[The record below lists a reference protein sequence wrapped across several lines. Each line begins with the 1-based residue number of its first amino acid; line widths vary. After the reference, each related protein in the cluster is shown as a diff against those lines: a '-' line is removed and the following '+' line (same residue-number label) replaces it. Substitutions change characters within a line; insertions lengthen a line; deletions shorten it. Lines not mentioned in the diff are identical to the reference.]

1 MMPPFNFVFPTNRI
15 AHFVE
20 VSLYYLAQEVNIGLS
35 VIRTLLCFLIP
46 GLNPFTTMVSS
57 GTDGSVITQTSLGGN
72 ELALMGFSLAWD
84 LVFAVLFFLGSRYIL
99 SKKLNLE

>member
-1 MMPPFNFVFPTNRI
+1 MFKTHKVLGAI
-15 AHFVE
+15 
-20 VSLYYLAQEVNIGLS
+20 VSFFGINIGLS